1 MLDAHAIP
9 PFSGAL
15 NVDRA
20 RAFGQ
25 SLWAS
30 FRRRI
35 FNRCAMVPDV
45 SIGDAAALNS
55 GHFAI
60 RRSGSVSARGK
71 TSFSMVSLAT
81 MLATRCG
88 L

>member
-1 MLDAHAIP
+1 
-9 PFSGAL
+9 
-15 NVDRA
+15 
-20 RAFGQ
+20 
-25 SLWAS
+25 
-30 FRRRI
+30 
-35 FNRCAMVPDV
+35 MVPDV